1 MKNSLDFNH
10 ISSRLDQEFTVILFP
25 VCPSEVEFMSLLIQT
40 NPNIKRHNNSFIW
53 NQFLENLTSL
63 IRLPVCGLK
72 GRFAAELW
80 QLQQRHSEADLH
92 SRPLGGT
99 NAVRHSWVLTQRKN
113 TQRYP
118 WWMPMLFI
126 LQWRRSPFLF
136 FSYLAMGL
144 ATVEVMQAMHR
155 TWSNSKVRVNGKTR
169 QMQWRDMFDIAVKWR
184 RWGLLNIRRSI
195 ATSWRRVSG
204 TIKLHGAKIK
214 RALVGEV
221 VFMPPKVLC

>member
-10 ISSRLDQEFTVILFP
+10 ISSRLDQEFTVILFL
-25 VCPSEVEFMSLLIQT
+25 VCPSEVKFMSSPIQT
-40 NPNIKRHNNSFIW
+40 SPNIKRNGFIW
-53 NQFLENLTSL
+53 KRFCENSTSL
-63 IRLPVCGLK
+63 IRLPAFGLK
-72 GRFAAELW
+72 GRAAAELW
-80 QLQQRHSEADLH
+80 QLQQRSSEADLH

-126 LQWRRSPFLF
+126 LQWRRFF
-136 FSYLAMGL
+136 FSFSAMGL

-184 RWGLLNIRRSI
+184 RWGLLNISRSI

-204 TIKLHGAKIK
+204 TIKPHGATIK
-214 RALVGEV
+214 WALVGEA